1 MINALNEFEVEG
13 VNTTIPLYKTI
24 MKEEHFIKGELST
37 DYLER
42 YALMDKLLKDA
53 KSLSSQTQVPA
64 LAAILLYSEFKRTP
78 SVSRGDDVRTSQH
91 MSAWSRQ
98 RGNL

>member
-1 MINALNEFEVEG
+1 MINALNEFEIEG

-42 YALMDKLLKDA
+42 YALMDKLLKDT
-53 KSLSSQTQVPA
+53 KGLSSQTQVPA
-64 LAAILLYSEFKRTP
+64 LAALLLYSEFKRTP
-78 SVSRGDDVRTSQH
+78 SVSRGNLRTSQH
-91 MSAWSRQ
+91 MSAWNRQ